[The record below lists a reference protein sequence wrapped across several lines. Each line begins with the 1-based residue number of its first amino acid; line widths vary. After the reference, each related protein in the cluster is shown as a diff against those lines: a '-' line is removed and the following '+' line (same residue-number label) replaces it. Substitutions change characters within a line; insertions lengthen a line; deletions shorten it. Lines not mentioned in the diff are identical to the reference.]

1 MTAKDRIALI
11 SELAHKNKRVF
22 VSELSEL
29 CQVTEETIRQ
39 DLNKL
44 EKAGLLTRVHGGAI
58 INDQCACDT
67 DDKRSERNGNIGT
80 HFMCRRDVNREQKH
94 IIAAH
99 VVDLIRNN
107 NALFADSSTTVA
119 EVIKLLPE
127 NMDITIVTNST
138 YIFSECAAKN
148 YNIISTGGKF
158 NPKYLSLQ
166 GTVAKEC
173 ISKYNVDVALISCRA
188 LDMEHGVQDSN
199 EGDAE
204 IKKQIIPR
212 SKKVILLADHTKFG
226 RTAFVKL
233 MDLDEVD
240 YLITDEDPGDEWRQF
255 CHKHNVQ
262 LIY

>member
-1 MTAKDRIALI
+1 MTAKERIAFVT
-11 SELAHKNKRVF
+11 ELAQKNKRVF
-22 VSELSEL
+22 VSELSKL
-29 CQVTEETIRQ
+29 CNVTEETVRQ

-44 EKAGLLTRVHGGAI
+44 EKSGLLKRVHGGAV
-58 INDQCACDT
+58 INDRCACEIK
-67 DDKRSERNGNIGT
+67 DKCSESNGNMGT
-80 HFMCRRDVNREQKH
+80 HFMCRRDVNHKQKH

-119 EVIKLLPE
+119 EVIKVLPE

-148 YNIISTGGKF
+148 YNIISTGGEF

-166 GTVAKEC
+166 GIVAKEC

-204 IKKQIIPR
+204 IKKQIIPQ
-212 SKKVILLADHTKFG
+212 SKRVILLADHTKFG

-233 MDLDEVD
+233 MDFDEVD
-240 YLITDEDPGDEWRQF
+240 YLITDEDPGDEWRRF
-255 CHKHNVQ
+255 CAEHNVQ

>member
-1 MTAKDRIALI
+1 MAAKDRIALI
-11 SELAHKNKRVF
+11 TELAQKNKRVF

-39 DLNKL
+39 DLKKL
-44 EKAGLLTRVHGGAI
+44 EKAGFLSRVHGGAI
-58 INDQCACDT
+58 INDPYTSDT
-67 DDKRSERNGNIGT
+67 NDKRSEANGNIGI
-80 HFMCRRDVNREQKH
+80 HFLCRRDVNREQKQ
-94 IIAAH
+94 IIAEH
-99 VVDLIRNN
+99 VVPLIRNN
-107 NALFADSSTTVA
+107 NALFVDSSTTAA
-119 EVIKLLPE
+119 EAIRALPE

-138 YIFSECAAKN
+138 YIFSECATKT
-148 YNIISTGGKF
+148 YNIISTGGEF

-188 LDMEHGVQDSN
+188 LDMEYGVQDSN

-240 YLITDEDPGDEWRQF
+240 YLITDRDPGTAWKQF
-255 CHKHNVQ
+255 CDEHNIQ